1 MKALGGNYNI
11 LIFRPGGQAGELY
24 GFPWIACAQEG
35 ADAFYSALFKFFTA
49 ADMGMGI
56 T

>member
-1 MKALGGNYNI
+1 MKAVGGNYNI

-35 ADAFYSALFKFFTA
+35 AGAFYSALFKFFTA